1 MVTHKFP
8 STKFEPCDIRKV
20 EDMLDIMAYLIVV
33 KFTNIKS
40 RYFNNIISQSKCRSI
55 KDGRYDNG
63 RVISAS
69 ELVITLTDVDF
80 KLILQAYECEYEI
93 QECYYSVYNYLPKR
107 FINFVLDKYVLK
119 TEYKG
124 VVGKEIEYNRQKSLF
139 NSLYR
144 LRNVSY

>member
-1 MVTHKFP
+1 MNN
-8 STKFEPCDIRKV
+8 R
-20 EDMLDIMAYLIVV
+20 MAYLMVI

-40 RYFNNIISQSKCRSI
+40 KYFNNIISQSKCRSI
-55 KDGRYDNG
+55 KGGRYDNG
-63 RVISAS
+63 RVISAD

-80 KLILQAYECEYEI
+80 KLILQAYECNYEI
-93 QECYYSVYNYLPKR
+93 LECYYSVYNYLPKR

-119 TEYKG
+119 TKYKG

-144 LRNVSY
+144 LRNVSYKQY

>member
-1 MVTHKFP
+1 MNNRF
-8 STKFEPCDIRKV
+8 
-20 EDMLDIMAYLIVV
+20 AYLIVV
-33 KFTNIKS
+33 KFINIKS
-40 RYFNNIISQSKCRSI
+40 KYYNNIISQSKCRSI
-55 KDGRYDNG
+55 RDGKYDNG

-69 ELVITLTDVDF
+69 ELITTITDVDF
-80 KLILQAYECEYEI
+80 KLILQAYECDYEI
-93 QECYYSVYNYLPKR
+93 LECYYSVYNYLPKR

>member
-1 MVTHKFP
+1 MVTHQFP
-8 STKFEPCDIRKV
+8 STKFAPCEVRKL
-20 EDMLDIMAYLIVV
+20 EDMLDCMAYLMVV

-40 RYFNNIISQSKCRSI
+40 KYFNTIISQSKCNSI
-55 KDGRYDNG
+55 KNGRYDNG
-63 RVISAS
+63 RVISAD

-107 FINFVLDKYVLK
+107 FINFVLDKYVMK

-124 VVGKEIEYNRQKSLF
+124 VVGKEIEYARQKSLF